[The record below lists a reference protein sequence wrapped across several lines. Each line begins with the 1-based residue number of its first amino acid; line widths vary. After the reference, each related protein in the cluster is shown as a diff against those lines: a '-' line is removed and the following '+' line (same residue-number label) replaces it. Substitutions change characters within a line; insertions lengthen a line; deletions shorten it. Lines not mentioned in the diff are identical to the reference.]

1 MRAKTMISA
10 EYVFDYRYSDLFDRL
25 PREVA
30 AKYDLAFAIFTFGE
44 VSEI

>member
-1 MRAKTMISA
+1 MISA

-30 AKYDLAFAIFTFGE
+30 AKYDLALIFAPFGK
-44 VSEI
+44 VRKI